1 MKVKAHGNR
10 YRIDYRCPNFPKL
23 IHESFDTKE
32 EAELRLAQIKL
43 EKKRG
48 TLLPPPELVDPEAN
62 RNLARETITVRQLM
76 TEYVQMYGLNHWGES
91 TLSCNQHR
99 IDDYILPYIG
109 DVPIK
114 TLTTHRLE
122 KFYRQLL
129 KEPAVKMKG
138 REDEERTISISV
150 VEKVHAVIRSALNQA
165 IRWDYLR
172 GANPAMAVELP
183 RQKKQKRDAWTD
195 QEAYEALALCTD
207 PILKLCLNLA
217 LGCSM
222 RIGEILG
229 LTWDCIHMEDE
240 LIERDEAYL
249 YVEKELRRCEKESLK
264 KLKEQQR
271 DDVFFVFPEWKKTGC
286 STSLVLK
293 TPKTESSV
301 RVIYLPRAVSDA
313 LKEMKLYQEDLK
325 VQLPG
330 AYQDFNLV
338 VAQDTGRPFEEH
350 TIGQK
355 LKALITEHNL
365 RPVVFHSL
373 RHSSTSLKLKIS
385 GGDVK
390 SVQGD
395 TGHAV
400 ANMVTDVYSHIVDAD
415 RRHLA
420 RKMDEQFFK
429 HPGVKKEA
437 ADQPPMDESM
447 KKLMELL
454 QNSPNIAGPLLQ
466 MSQILGGQNG

>member
-1 MKVKAHGNR
+1 MTIKPHGNR
-10 YRIDYRCPNFPKL
+10 FRIDYRCPNFPKL
-23 IHESFDTKE
+23 IHESFDTRE
-32 EAELRLAQIKL
+32 EAELRLAQINL

-48 TLLPPPELVDPEAN
+48 TLLPPPELVDPDED
-62 RNLARETITVRQLM
+62 RGLYRETITVRQLM
-76 TEYVQMYGLNHWGES
+76 EEYVQMYGLNHWSES
-91 TLSCNQHR
+91 TLSCNRHR

-138 REDEERTISISV
+138 RENEERTISISV
-150 VEKVHAVIRSALNQA
+150 VEKVHAVLRSALNQA

-183 RQKKQKRDAWTD
+183 RQKRNKRDAWTD

-207 PILKLCLNLA
+207 PVLKLCLYLA

-229 LTWDCIHMEDE
+229 LTWDCIHMEEE
-240 LIERDEAYL
+240 LVAQDEAYL
-249 YVEKELRRCEKESLK
+249 YVEKELRRCERDSLT
-264 KLKEQQR
+264 KLKEQGR
-271 DDVFFVFPEWKKTGC
+271 DDVFFTFPAWKKSE
-286 STSLVLK
+286 STTVLVLK

-301 RVIYLPRAVSDA
+301 RMIYLPRAVSDA
-313 LKEMKLYQEDLK
+313 LMQMKLYQEDLK
-325 VQLPG
+325 AQLPG
-330 AYQDFNLV
+330 VYQDFNLV

-350 TIGQK
+350 TISQK
-355 LKALITEHNL
+355 LKALIQEHNL

-385 GGDVK
+385 GGDIK

-395 TGHAV
+395 TGHAQSQ
-400 ANMVTDVYSHIVDAD
+400 MVTDVYSHIVDAD

-420 RKMDEQFFK
+420 RKMNEEFFK
-429 HPGVKKEA
+429 PPQEKREA

-454 QNSPNIAGPLLQ
+454 QNSPDIAGPLLQ
-466 MSQILGGQNG
+466 MSQILGGQNN

>member
-1 MKVKAHGNR
+1 MTIKPHGNR
-10 YRIDYRCPNFPKL
+10 FRIDYRCPNFPKL
-23 IHESFDTKE
+23 IHESFDTRE
-32 EAELRLAQIKL
+32 EAELRLAQINL

-48 TLLPPPELVDPEAN
+48 TLLPPPELVDPDED
-62 RNLARETITVRQLM
+62 RGLYRETITVRQLM
-76 TEYVQMYGLNHWGES
+76 EEYVQMYGLNHWSES
-91 TLSCNQHR
+91 TLSCNRHR

-138 REDEERTISISV
+138 RENEERTISISV
-150 VEKVHAVIRSALNQA
+150 VEKVHAVLRSALNQA

-183 RQKKQKRDAWTD
+183 RQKRNKRDAWTD

-207 PILKLCLNLA
+207 PVLKLCLYLA

-229 LTWDCIHMEDE
+229 LTWDCVHMEEE
-240 LIERDEAYL
+240 LVAQDEAYL
-249 YVEKELRRCEKESLK
+249 YVEKELRRCERDSLA
-264 KLKEQQR
+264 KLKEQGR
-271 DDVFFVFPEWKKTGC
+271 DDVFFTFPAWKKSE
-286 STSLVLK
+286 STTVLVLK

-301 RVIYLPRAVSDA
+301 RMIYLPRAVSDA
-313 LKEMKLYQEDLK
+313 LMQMKLYQEDLK
-325 VQLPG
+325 AQLPG
-330 AYQDFNLV
+330 VYQDFNLV

-350 TIGQK
+350 TISQK
-355 LKALITEHNL
+355 LKALIQEHNL

-385 GGDVK
+385 GGDIK

-395 TGHAV
+395 TGHAQSQ
-400 ANMVTDVYSHIVDAD
+400 MVTDVYSHIVDAD

-420 RKMDEQFFK
+420 RKMNEEFFK
-429 HPGVKKEA
+429 PPQEKREA

-454 QNSPNIAGPLLQ
+454 QNSPDIAGPLLQ
-466 MSQILGGQNG
+466 MSQILGGQNN